1 MNSNNSYFEAL
12 KENYKPLK
20 SRDEE
25 IFKDNKKWCIDQY
38 RKYPQYNNKNNQQYK
53 ERMELYKEEMYDL
66 LQIYK
71 NNGEWNEKV
80 NLRLIRGLL
89 KIDYYNKYTLD
100 EQIDLMIY
108 PGTVFK
114 ENLCPSLSYLIMI
127 VILSFKFKKDIRC
140 VDNMTFLDPEYF
152 IFKDKNRLK
161 IVSVYEMI
169 NNIYNKLILR
179 FSDFEDANRFIDYF
193 INKTFNTFIDIEQ

>member
-1 MNSNNSYFEAL
+1 MNSNNSYFEAFT
-12 KENYKPLK
+12 ENYKPLQ

-25 IFKDNKKWCIDQY
+25 IFKDNKNWCINQY
-38 RKYPQYNNKNNQQYK
+38 RKYTQYNNKNNQQYK
-53 ERMELYKEEMYDL
+53 EKMELYKEEMHDL

-80 NLRLIRGLL
+80 NLRLIRSLL

-127 VILSFKFKKDIRC
+127 VILSFKFKKDIRSI
-140 VDNMTFLDPEYF
+140 DNMTFLDPEYF

-169 NNIYNKLILR
+169 NIVYNKLILR
-179 FSDFEDANRFIDYF
+179 FSDIEDANRFIDYF
-193 INKTFNTFIDIEQ
+193 INKTFNIFMEQ